1 MLPSVFLTIK
11 LCQVSVEQCDFINE
25 NLEGFEVQKKIY
37 SPSPFLQAKTRSN
50 EIHQC
55 DSSGRCFTM
64 NKFTSKTPPALG
76 ETRGT
81 NQMSRNQRLLMD
93 APSLPWYC
101 MKRTACEDW
110 GQERPSPSGA
120 VVPSH
125 AAGALGKGFP
135 VALPAPPS
143 PRECWKSL
151 EHLSHRREEG
161 GWGRVVLYGE
171 YCVSSLVF
179 LRLKGKALCSAFSP
193 GVSHT
198 RCSYTDAETSSQKTF

>member
-1 MLPSVFLTIK
+1 M
-11 LCQVSVEQCDFINE
+11 
-25 NLEGFEVQKKIY
+25 
-37 SPSPFLQAKTRSN
+37 
-50 EIHQC
+50 
-55 DSSGRCFTM
+55 M

-93 APSLPWYC
+93 APSLTWYC
-101 MKRTACEDW
+101 IKRTSIKRTTCEDW
-110 GQERPSPSGA
+110 GQECPSPSGA

-161 GWGRVVLYGE
+161 GWERVVPYRE

-179 LRLKGKALCSAFSP
+179 LRLKGRALCSAFSP
-193 GVSHT
+193 GVSAT
-198 RCSYTDAETSSQKTF
+198 LTQKPAPKRHFKRK